1 MARRLFLI
9 GYMAA
14 GKTTLGRW
22 AARRLGYDFIDLD
35 HYIESRYM
43 KSVSD
48 LFAERGEEGFREIER
63 RMLHEV
69 GEFDR
74 VLISTGGGTP
84 CFFDNMDYMLS
95 QGLTVYLEASV
106 PVLCRRLKCSHTKRP
121 LVDSKTEEELATF
134 IIVGRMQYSTPTNTN
149 GARRCK
155 KRPNGFHRYW
165 RKMLRQNDTSRSF
178 RMHVRSYG

>member
-106 PVLCRRLKCSHTKRP
+106 PVLCRRLKCSRTKRP
-121 LVDSKTEEELATF
+121 LVDSKTEEELAGFVAEMLT
-134 IIVGRMQYSTPTNTN
+134 
-149 GARRCK
+149 RRDIYYRRAHAVFNSDEYERGEALQK
-155 KRPNGFHRYW
+155 ATER
-165 RKMLRQNDTSRSF
+165 LSSLLAQDASAE
-178 RMHVRSYG
+178 

>member
-63 RMLHEV
+63 RMLYEV

-121 LVDSKTEEELATF
+121 LVDSKTEEELAGFVAEMLT
-134 IIVGRMQYSTPTNTN
+134 
-149 GARRCK
+149 RRDIYYRRAHAVFNSDEYERGEALQK
-155 KRPNGFHRYW
+155 ATER
-165 RKMLRQNDTSRSF
+165 LSSLLAQETSAE
-178 RMHVRSYG
+178 